1 MTAGGPARREPVRRG
16 GKIAG
21 VCAAALLAL
30 AAARAPDGHAQS
42 RADAADAS
50 APPLEY
56 LVKKGDTLI
65 GIGRELLENPADWP
79 AVQRA
84 NNLSTPRAIQPGNRI
99 LVPRELLRGSD
110 RAAIAEG
117 VGGTVTVDGRPLAEG
132 ATVTPP
138 AWVQTAAD
146 SVVTLR
152 LSDGSTLK
160 LAPSSRLRVER
171 LRQYHD
177 EKVLEARMRLEQG
190 RLESNAPGP
199 RRKPMEIR
207 TPAAVAA
214 VRGTDYRVAWN
225 GNFTTSEV
233 LTGAVAMAATE
244 ARPAA
249 REEPTMIAAGFG
261 AAAVPGQGLLPPER
275 LLPAPSLAA
284 LPARADV
291 VAPVLTFEPVALA
304 RAYHLQVALDPQFTT
319 LITDQTIT
327 EPEIRLATR
336 GDGPHYL
343 RIRAVS
349 AAGIEGYDAAATVA
363 VQPRPVRPVPARPRP
378 RTVGFE
384 HQPPLGWPPA
394 DGATG
399 YQVQVASDPDF
410 RQILD
415 SRRVD
420 GPQAGVQLM
429 PAPGTYRQDRWWR
442 VASVDVASGRTGPYG
457 PVQKLQWR
465 AVPLP
470 GEVTARR
477 HDGVLLR
484 LADPMPGRT
493 LIEVAADPQ
502 FTRPAR
508 TFSATTA
515 DVRIDG
521 LAPGVW
527 YSRRRVVDAD
537 GIESPWSGTLRFEVR
552 PSVSSPDSAPVSVG
566 DGQPLEITPDR

>member
-1 MTAGGPARREPVRRG
+1 MDPYSARRRFFRRG
-16 GKIAG
+16 GKVGAAS
-21 VCAAALLAL
+21 VAALLAMTAFL
-30 AAARAPDGHAQS
+30 APYGRAQP
-42 RADAADAS
+42 RADAE
-50 APPLEY
+50 PPVPFEY

-65 GIGRELLENPADWP
+65 GIGRELLEDPADWP
-79 AVQRA
+79 TLQRV
-84 NNLSTPRAIQPGNRI
+84 NNLPSPRVIQPGDRL
-99 LVPRELLRGSD
+99 LVPRELMRGSD
-110 RAAIAEG
+110 RTAVAEG
-117 VGGTVTVDGRPLAEG
+117 VGGTVTVDGRPLTEG
-132 ATVTPP
+132 GTVTPP

-190 RLESNAPGP
+190 RLESNAAGP

-214 VRGTDYRVAWN
+214 VRGTEYRVAWN

-233 LTGAVAMAATE
+233 LTGAVAMAAE
-244 ARPAA
+244 DAQPAA
-249 REEPTMIAAGFG
+249 RAEPTMIDAGFG
-261 AAAVPGQGLLPPER
+261 AAAVPGRGVLPPER
-275 LLPAPSLAA
+275 LLPAPALTA

-291 VAPVLTFEPVALA
+291 VVPVLTFEPVALA
-304 RAYHLQVALDPQFTT
+304 RGYHLQVALDPRFTSV
-319 LITDQTIT
+319 IVDQTIT
-327 EPEIRLATR
+327 EPQIRLATR

-343 RIRAVS
+343 RVRAVS
-349 AAGIEGYDAAATVA
+349 AAGIEGYDAEATID
-363 VQPRPVRPVPARPRP
+363 VQARPVPPAPARPRSG
-378 RTVGFE
+378 TVVFE
-384 HQPPLGWPPA
+384 QQLALGWTPA

-399 YQVQVASDPDF
+399 YQVQVASDPGF
-410 RQILD
+410 RQIVD
-415 SRRVD
+415 SRRIE
-420 GPQAGVQLM
+420 GAQGQTQVQLA

-442 VASVDVASGRTGPYG
+442 VASVDVASGRIGPYG
-457 PVQKLQWR
+457 PVQQLQWR

-484 LADPMPGRT
+484 LTDPMPGRT
-493 LIEVAADPQ
+493 RIEVAADPK

-508 TFSATTA
+508 TLSVTTA

-521 LAPGVW
+521 LTPGVW
-527 YSRRRVVDAD
+527 YSRRRVIDAD

-552 PSVSSPDSAPVSVG
+552 PSVWSPDSAPVHVG